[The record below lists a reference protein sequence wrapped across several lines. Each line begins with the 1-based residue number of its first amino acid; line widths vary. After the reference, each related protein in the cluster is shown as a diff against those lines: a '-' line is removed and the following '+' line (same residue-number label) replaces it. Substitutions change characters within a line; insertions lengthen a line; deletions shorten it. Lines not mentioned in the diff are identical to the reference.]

1 MLPKELIKKIRRIE
15 ISTNRLVNDVLGGEY
30 HSVFKGRGMEF
41 DEVREYMVGDD
52 VRTIDWNVTARTGV
66 PHVKRFV
73 EERELTVMLL
83 VDASSSSQFGTASL
97 MKGEMAAE
105 ICALLAF
112 SAIKNN
118 DRVGLIIFTDQIELY
133 VPPKKGKSHVLRLI
147 RDLLY
152 FRATG
157 KATDIPGALQF
168 LQRVQKRKS
177 VVFLVSD
184 FMTEVDYHKPLA
196 IANKRHDVISI
207 TLSDP
212 REIDMPPIGIL
223 ELEDAETGEEIVI
236 DTSDPEVRR
245 LFARYAQIETDSC
258 SKTFRS
264 LSVDSIALNTG
275 KDYVLPLINFFKH
288 RAKEMSR

>member
-15 ISTNRLVNDVLGGEY
+15 IRTNRLVNDVLGGEY

-41 DEVREYMVGDD
+41 DEVREYQIGDD
-52 VRTIDWNVTARTGV
+52 VRSIDWNVTARTGI
-66 PHVKRFV
+66 PHVKRYV
-73 EERELTVMLL
+73 EERELTVILL
-83 VDASSSSQFGTASL
+83 VDASSSSQFGTTNV

-105 ICALLAF
+105 ICALMAF

-152 FRATG
+152 FRASG
-157 KATDIPGALQF
+157 KATNLSGALEF
-168 LQRVQKRKS
+168 LQRVQRKKS

-184 FMTEVDYHKPLA
+184 FLTDEDYHRPLA
-196 IANKRHDVISI
+196 IANKRHDVITV
-207 TLSDP
+207 TLTDP
-212 REIDMPPIGIL
+212 REVELPPIGIL

-245 LFARYAQIETDSC
+245 LFAQYAQIESDARN
-258 SKTFRS
+258 KTFRS
-264 LSVDSIALNTG
+264 LSVDTIAVNTG
-275 KDYVLPLINFFKH
+275 QDYILPLINFFKR

>member
-15 ISTNRLVNDVLGGEY
+15 IRTNRLVNDVLGGEY

-41 DEVREYMVGDD
+41 DEVREYQMGDD
-52 VRTIDWNVTARTGV
+52 VRTIDWNVTARTGT

-73 EERELTVMLL
+73 EERELTVILM
-83 VDASSSSQFGTASL
+83 VDASSSSQFGTTTC
-97 MKGEMAAE
+97 MKGELTAE
-105 ICALLAF
+105 LCALLAF

-118 DRVGLIIFTDQIELY
+118 DRVGLIIFTDRIELY

-152 FRATG
+152 FKAIG
-157 KATDIPGALQF
+157 KGTSICNALEY

-184 FMTEVDYHKPLA
+184 FLTDEDYERALA
-196 IANKRHDVISI
+196 IANQRHDVITISV
-207 TLSDP
+207 TDP
-212 REIDMPPIGIL
+212 REVDLPPIGIL

-245 LFARYAQIETDSC
+245 LFARYAQVEAETRT
-258 SKTFRS
+258 KTFRS
-264 LSVDSIALNTG
+264 LSVDSIDVNTG
-275 KDYVLPLINFFKH
+275 ADYVLPLINFFKK